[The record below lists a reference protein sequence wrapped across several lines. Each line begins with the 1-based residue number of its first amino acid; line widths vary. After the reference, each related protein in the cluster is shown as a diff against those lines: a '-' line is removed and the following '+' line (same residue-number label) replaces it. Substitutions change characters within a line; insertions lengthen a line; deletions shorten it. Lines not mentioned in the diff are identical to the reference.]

1 MPAGHTHDRITLWTL
16 PAVTGLV
23 FLLTGGNS
31 ELALLVTAGY
41 FFSGLMLSPDL
52 DLRSR
57 PFSRWGWFKWIWVPY
72 QKTIKHRSI
81 FSHGPI
87 IGTTLR
93 VVYLACW
100 LSLVVILGL
109 ALVRLFSDFSG
120 TDRLS
125 SLPRFLSQLG
135 RFFRNGALWS
145 YRWQASAFLLG
156 LELGALSHIIS
167 DYTVSTYKKYKK
179 SKIKQL
185 HASGL
190 KKRQSPSRQKGRQR
204 K

>member
-1 MPAGHTHDRITLWTL
+1 MPAGRTHDRIILWTL

-31 ELALLVTAGY
+31 ELALLVAAGY

-57 PFSRWGWFKWIWVPY
+57 PFHRWGWCKWIWVPY
-72 QKTIKHRSI
+72 QKVMRHRSI

-100 LSLVVILGL
+100 LSLVGILGL
-109 ALVRLFSDFSG
+109 ALVRLFSD
-120 TDRLS
+120 RPS
-125 SLPRFLSQLG
+125 SLPRFLPQLG
-135 RFFRNGALWS
+135 RSLWS

-167 DYTVSTYKKYKK
+167 DYTVSNYKKYKK
-179 SKIKQL
+179 SRKKPL
-185 HASGL
+185 PPAAR
-190 KKRQSPSRQKGRQR
+190 KKRQSPRKRKGR
-204 K
+204 KGT

>member
-1 MPAGHTHDRITLWTL
+1 MPAGHTHDRIILWTL

-31 ELALLVTAGY
+31 ELALLVATGY

-57 PFSRWGWFKWIWVPY
+57 PFHRWGWFKWIWVPY
-72 QKTIKHRSI
+72 QKAMGHRSI

-109 ALVRLFSDFSG
+109 ALVRLFSD
-120 TDRLS
+120 RPS
-125 SLPRFLSQLG
+125 SLPRFLPQLG
-135 RFFRNGALWS
+135 RALWS

-179 SKIKQL
+179 SNRKPL
-185 HASGL
+185 PASGR
-190 KKRQSPSRQKGRQR
+190 KKRQSPSMRKGRQR